1 MHSIKIP
8 FLLYLVGCSLFP
20 AEAGDLTGCKYDLG
34 SLPVKVMFAASG
46 SSEWNISQ
54 AKSMILCTEIPAG
67 FSSAGTGCLLTV

>member
-8 FLLYLVGCSLFP
+8 FLFYLVGCSLFP

-34 SLPVKVMFAASG
+34 SLPVKVMFSASS

-67 FSSAGTGCLLTV
+67 FNSAGTGCLLTV